1 MVRKYGSGTQK
12 ANKQY
17 YGFDE
22 SRLLP
27 LQREAAIALVEYEF
41 ASKDERKTKNQIAEE
56 IGISRMTLH
65 NWDKKDTNFIAYKN
79 YLAAD
84 FFDSY
89 LPFVYRKM
97 LDGISNG
104 SMKGIELF
112 LKRQGDLDTRS
123 EVTINDGTG
132 ADKTIEERKKEL
144 LERLGDPEGDG
155 TDGGMSTKDK

>member
-1 MVRKYGSGTQK
+1 MVRKYGSGTQR

-17 YGFDE
+17 FGFDE
-22 SRLLP
+22 SKLLP

-112 LKRQGDLDTRS
+112 LKRQGDLDSRS
-123 EVTINDGTG
+123 ELTINDGNG

-144 LERLGDPEGDG
+144 MERLGETVAEGDD
-155 TDGGMSTKDK
+155 TDGGTK